1 MKRGLTDKK
10 TGRAGEKRT
19 LSSVNIETDSYDR
32 ELFSELESDSEG
44 LRDLVERGQALLPS
58 WRPLMLDLFAAFYK
72 HNVVFL
78 PVEDIRKSSHLPR
91 KILLGIQKDPDYSA
105 LREETVLDAFR
116 STLAAMRMGGLIL
129 EWLRSGD
136 GPGEKGLV
144 REWEADR
151 AERDLEELS
160 QESDTMEEIAREGG
174 EGEEGEGE
182 EGGMSEAFEKVRR
195 EKKSE
200 LDKENKAFGKL
211 TDELEN
217 GHGKMEVRIKSLVKS
232 SMRETSDSV
241 DNAEEELSS
250 WSASM
255 GTGGAPGERSAAEK
269 LDLAA
274 RLYSNEKLR
283 RLSRIVGSLKEEML
297 RGRRKSWAR
306 RGSEVFDVSTGSDI
320 GRLVAS
326 ELAGLA
332 NPKLR
337 TDFKKRLLEG
347 KLLQYSLK
355 DEQGRGP
362 MVICLDGSSSM
373 EGKKELWS
381 KGVCLTLL
389 DIAKRERRK
398 FSVVVFSS
406 GGGPVR
412 VFESS
417 PGEGRGGWGMKEK
430 DVFELA
436 GYFPGGGTNFEE
448 PLDKALGILRG
459 SKFRRGDIVFITDGE
474 AGIGDG
480 WLEGFKREQ
489 RRLGFKVYSVLIDLT
504 GRESWET
511 LSLFSDKVT
520 SVSNLTSDAAKGLFL
535 DL

>member
-1 MKRGLTDKK
+1 MKRGPTYKK
-10 TGRAGEKRT
+10 TGRTGEKRA

-44 LRDLVERGQALLPS
+44 LRELIERGQALLPS
-58 WRPLMLDLFAAFYK
+58 WRSLMLDLFAAFYK

-78 PVEDIRKSSHLPR
+78 PGEDIRKSSLLPR
-91 KILLGIQKDPDYSA
+91 KILLGVQKDPDYPA

-116 STLAAMRMGGLIL
+116 STLAAMQMGAMVL
-129 EWLRSGD
+129 EWLRSED

-160 QESDTMEEIAREGG
+160 QESETMDEIA
-174 EGEEGEGE
+174 GEEREGE

-195 EKKSE
+195 GKKAE
-200 LDKENKAFGKL
+200 LDKEKKAFGKL
-211 TDELEN
+211 AEELEK
-217 GHGKMEVRIKSLVKS
+217 GHGKMDVRIKGLVKS
-232 SMRETSDSV
+232 SMKETSESV
-241 DNAEEELSS
+241 ETSEEELSS

-255 GTGGAPGERSAAEK
+255 GAPGERSAAEK

-274 RLYSNEKLR
+274 KLYSNEKLR
-283 RLSRIVGSLKEEML
+283 RLSRIVGSLREEML

-332 NPKLR
+332 NPRLR

-406 GGGPVR
+406 GGEPVR

-448 PLDKALGILRG
+448 PLDRALGILRG

-474 AGIGDG
+474 AGIGDA

-520 SVSNLTSDAAKGLFL
+520 SVSRLTSDAAKGLFL

>member
-1 MKRGLTDKK
+1 MKRGPTDKK
-10 TGRAGEKRT
+10 TGQTWEKRA

-32 ELFSELESDSEG
+32 ELFTELESDSEG
-44 LRDLVERGQALLPS
+44 LRELIERGQALLPS

-78 PVEDIRKSSHLPR
+78 PAEDIRKSSLLPR

-116 STLAAMRMGGLIL
+116 STLAAMQMGGMIL
-129 EWLRSGD
+129 EWLRSEE

-151 AERDLEELS
+151 AERDLEELFE
-160 QESDTMEEIAREGG
+160 ESETMEEIAGEEV
-174 EGEEGEGE
+174 EGEE
-182 EGGMSEAFEKVRR
+182 EGGTSGAFEKVRR

-200 LDKENKAFGKL
+200 LDKEKRAFGKL
-211 TDELEN
+211 TDELEK
-217 GHGKMEVRIKSLVKS
+217 GHGKMEVRIKGLVRA
-232 SMRETSDSV
+232 SMKETSGNV
-241 DNAEEELSS
+241 DDAEEELSS

-255 GTGGAPGERSAAEK
+255 GAPGERSAAEK

-474 AGIGDG
+474 AGIGDA
-480 WLEGFKREQ
+480 WLDGFKREQ

-520 SVSNLTSDAAKGLFL
+520 SVSKLTSEDAKGLFL

>member
-1 MKRGLTDKK
+1 MKRGPTDKK
-10 TGRAGEKRT
+10 TGRTGEKRA
-19 LSSVNIETDSYDR
+19 LSSENIETDSYDR
-32 ELFSELESDSEG
+32 ELFSELESESEG
-44 LRDLVERGQALLPS
+44 LRDLIGRGQALLPS

-78 PVEDIRKSSHLPR
+78 PDEGVRRSSLLPR
-91 KILLGIQKDPDYSA
+91 RLLLGMQKDPDYVS

-116 STLAAMRMGGLIL
+116 SALAAMQMGGMIL
-129 EWLRSGD
+129 EWLKSED

-160 QESDTMEEIAREGG
+160 EESETMDEIAGEER
-174 EGEEGEGE
+174 EGEEGKGD
-182 EGGMSEAFEKVRR
+182 EGGMSGAFEKVRR
-195 EKKSE
+195 GKKAE
-200 LDKENKAFGKL
+200 LDKEKKAFGKL
-211 TDELEN
+211 IDELEK
-217 GHGKMEVRIKSLVKS
+217 GHEKMEVRIKSLVKS
-232 SMRETSDSV
+232 SMKETSGSV
-241 DNAEEELSS
+241 ENAEEELSS

-255 GTGGAPGERSAAEK
+255 GAPGERSAAEK

-274 RLYSNEKLR
+274 KLYSNEKLR
-283 RLSRIVGSLKEEML
+283 RLSRIVGSLREEML

-306 RGSEVFDVSTGSDI
+306 RGSEVFDIATGSDI
-320 GRLVAS
+320 GRLIAS

-332 NPKLR
+332 NPGLR
-337 TDFKKRLLEG
+337 TEFKKRLLEG
-347 KLLQYSLK
+347 KLLQYSLR

-406 GGGPVR
+406 GGAPVR

-448 PLDKALGILRG
+448 PLDRALGILRG

-474 AGIGDG
+474 AGIGDA
-480 WLEGFKREQ
+480 WLESFKREQ

-511 LSLFSDKVT
+511 LSLFSYKVT
-520 SVSNLTSDAAKGLFL
+520 SVSKLTSEEAKGLFL